1 MEIST
6 LDSFYNFLFVLSLI
20 GLVVFVALYFVD
32 AGYGKMRTEKWGPAI
47 NNKVGWCLMEMPVF
61 VVMLYLWGIS
71 EVKFHLVTLVMS
83 KWR

>member
-6 LDSFYNFLFVLSLI
+6 ALESFHDFLFILFLI

-47 NNKVGWCLMEMPVF
+47 LAHTNLCQRVINSVADFRTC
-61 VVMLYLWGIS
+61 
-71 EVKFHLVTLVMS
+71 HA
-83 KWR
+83 

>member
-6 LDSFYNFLFVLSLI
+6 ALESFHNFLFILFLV

-47 NNKVGWCLMEMPVF
+47 NNKVGW
-61 VVMLYLWGIS
+61 
-71 EVKFHLVTLVMS
+71 
-83 KWR
+83 